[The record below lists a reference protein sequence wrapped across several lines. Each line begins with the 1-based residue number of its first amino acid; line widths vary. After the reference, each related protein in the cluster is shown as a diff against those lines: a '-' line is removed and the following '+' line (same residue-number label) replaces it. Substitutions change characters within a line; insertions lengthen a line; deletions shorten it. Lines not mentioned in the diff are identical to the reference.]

1 MTELS
6 EKKCIPCEGN
16 TPPFDYSEIH
26 KFLKKVV
33 RKTQKKR
40 TSFQNPRTFYIFI
53 NIFQVIV

>member
-26 KFLKKVV
+26 KFLKKINGWEV
-33 RKTQKKR
+33 KQNDQK
-40 TSFQNPRTFYIFI
+40 NYYL
-53 NIFQVIV
+53 